1 MTPQSRR
8 AAAEVGVASLAA
20 GLVAGVLWR
29 WIAVPRLPL
38 ARVDG
43 DTVVVDETE
52 IVKAFN
58 ADGWFAVLGLVA
70 GLVLGA
76 LAQRRHRDGGAVVP
90 LTLAVA
96 GGAGSLLAWW
106 LGMLIGPGPLATRA
120 EEVPAGARLPLP
132 LDLSAPG
139 VLLLWPIAALVAL
152 LLTAA
157 WQRPPGRRR
166 SPSLSAIPGRQR
178 GPDPQPPAR

>member
-8 AAAEVGVASLAA
+8 AAAEVGVASLVT
-20 GLVAGVLWR
+20 GLVTGVLWR

-38 ARVDG
+38 SRVDG

-58 ADGWFAVLGLVA
+58 ADGWVAVLGLAA

-106 LGMLIGPGPLATRA
+106 LGLLLGPGPLAARA
-120 EEVPAGARLPLP
+120 EGMPPGARLPLP
-132 LDLSAPG
+132 LELTAPG
-139 VLLLWPIAALVAL
+139 VLLVWPIAALVAL

-157 WQRPPGRRR
+157 WQRPPVRHRSTKPTNTGRY
-166 SPSLSAIPGRQR
+166 PG
-178 GPDPQPPAR
+178 GAP

>member
-8 AAAEVGVASLAA
+8 AVVELGAASLAA
-20 GLVAGVLWR
+20 GLVIGVLWR

-38 ARVDG
+38 ALVDG

-52 IVKAFN
+52 IAKAFN
-58 ADGWFAVLGLVA
+58 ADGWFAVLALVA
-70 GLVLGA
+70 GLVLGV

-106 LGMLIGPGPLATRA
+106 LGLLLGPGALAARA
-120 EEVPAGARLPLP
+120 AGTPPGVRLPLP
-132 LDLSAPG
+132 LELSAPG
-139 VLLLWPIAALVAL
+139 VLFLWPIAALVGL

-157 WQRPPGRRR
+157 WQRPPVHLRSTRSTNAGRY
-166 SPSLSAIPGRQR
+166 PGDF
-178 GPDPQPPAR
+178 P